1 MTTRTFSL
9 ADQLE
14 FAQLSGDYNPL
25 HVDPVAA
32 RRSMF
37 GGVVVHGIHSLLWAL
52 DIWSRDRPLPVG
64 ISSIHANFTRSIRL
78 GDVVTCSLMTE
89 RAGQAQLHL
98 LVDGS
103 VSTKVKINWQPSQLE
118 SLNLFTAGFPQRQE
132 PRVLAMHDADNASG
146 TVPLY
151 LDPECVARLFPH
163 LLGAASPLQLAQ
175 LLATTRLVGMECPG
189 LYSFYSSVEVHFR
202 TDEDTTPVLSYNVTK
217 LDTRYGV
224 VIMSITSP
232 NVTGTVTAFF
242 RPPPY
247 NQIGYAAIQDIV
259 GCREFAGQ
267 RALVIGGSRGLGE
280 VTAKLLAAG
289 GADVKLTYH
298 QGAADARRVVAEI
311 TSTGGRA
318 GCVPFDVLDHTS
330 RIDDILDHE
339 WTPTHLYYLASPFI
353 SRGRKGGFSGP
364 LFQTFCNYYVLGF
377 SRLFQHLCLRGLTR
391 VFYPSTVFVDEL
403 PADMSEYAAAK
414 IAGEELCQFLEKAYP
429 AIILQKPRLPRMA
442 TDQTVS
448 FVPGENRDP
457 VPVLLEHLRNMANEN
472 VVC

>member
-1 MTTRTFSL
+1 MTRTFSL

-37 GGVVVHGIHSLLWAL
+37 GGAVVHGIHSLLWAL
-52 DIWSRDRPLPVG
+52 DIWSRDRTLPAG
-64 ISSIHANFTRSIRL
+64 ICTIQANFMRSIRL
-78 GDVVTCSLMTE
+78 GDVVTCSVITDG
-89 RAGQAQLHL
+89 AGKAQLHL
-98 LVDGS
+98 LVDGT
-103 VSTKVKINWQPSQLE
+103 VSTKVKIHWQPGQSQ
-118 SLNLFTAGFPQRQE
+118 SLSLFTAGCPRREE
-132 PRVLAMHDADNASG
+132 PRVLELGDADNARG

-151 LDPECVARLFPH
+151 LDAEGAARLFPH
-163 LLGAASPLQLAQ
+163 LHGAVSPLQLAQ

-189 LYSFYSSVEVHFR
+189 LYSFYSSVDVRFQ
-202 TDEDTTPVLSYNVTK
+202 TDENTTPALSYNVTK

-224 VIMSITSP
+224 VMMSIASP

-247 NQIGYAAIQDIV
+247 NQISYSAIQDIV
-259 GCREFAGQ
+259 SRCEFAGQ
-267 RALVIGGSRGLGE
+267 RALVVGGSRGLGE

-311 TSTGGRA
+311 TSTGGHA
-318 GCVPFDVLDHTS
+318 ACVPFDVLDQGS
-330 RIDDILDHE
+330 RIEEAIDRQ

-353 SRGRKGGFSGP
+353 SRGKKGGFSGP
-364 LFQTFCNYYVLGF
+364 LFQTFCNYYVVGF
-377 SRLFQHLCLRGLTR
+377 SHLFQQLCFRGLTR
-391 VFYPSTVFVDEL
+391 VFYPSTVFVDEIPL
-403 PADMSEYAAAK
+403 DMSEYAAAK
-414 IAGEELCQFLEKAYP
+414 IAGEELCRFLEKVHP
-429 AIILQKPRLPRMA
+429 GIIIHKPRLPRMA

-448 FVPGENRDP
+448 FVPGENQDP
-457 VPVLLEHLRNMANEN
+457 VPVLLEHLRNMANEH
-472 VVC
+472 VVG